1 MQYIKNNT
9 KPVLLGALSTAP
21 LAASP
26 GGGWERSAVPLR
38 PALGGP
44 GGRGT
49 RSPRCGHGRR
59 PRGDPRSGL
68 SLGSGDGAAGG
79 WGPVFNSVPFSPWEK
94 PGARCVTRAS
104 VRGGCGTPE
113 PGFWVLGWLWD
124 PPAGVLGA
132 GLAVGPP
139 NQHSQSWAGC
149 GTPEPAFWVLGWLWD
164 PPALVPGHW
173 AGCGTPPAHVPGHW
187 ADWDPPSPRSWA
199 LG

>member
-1 MQYIKNNT
+1 M
-9 KPVLLGALSTAP
+9 
-21 LAASP
+21 
-26 GGGWERSAVPLR
+26 PLR

-49 RSPRCGHGRR
+49 RSPRCGRGRR

-124 PPAGVLGA
+124 PQTSIPRA

-139 NQHSQSWAGC
+139 SRRSGCWAGF
-149 GTPEPAFWVLGWLWD
+149 GTPQPSFLGTGLAVG
-164 PPALVPGHW
+164 PPQPSDRSPINRSFRMFLARIPNEQLSGRPFAVRVQLCV
-173 AGCGTPPAHVPGHW
+173 AGRGARMQ
-187 ADWDPPSPRSWA
+187 D
-199 LG
+199 